1 MSPDETK
8 GRKVV
13 PLFPPTEELTAKAQ
27 AAVED
32 SIRELPTE
40 YLTLAL
46 KVAADELAR
55 RMKESE

>member
-1 MSPDETK
+1 MPPDK
-8 GRKVV
+8 PRSRKVV

-40 YLTLAL
+40 YLILAL

-55 RMKESE
+55 RMKDSE